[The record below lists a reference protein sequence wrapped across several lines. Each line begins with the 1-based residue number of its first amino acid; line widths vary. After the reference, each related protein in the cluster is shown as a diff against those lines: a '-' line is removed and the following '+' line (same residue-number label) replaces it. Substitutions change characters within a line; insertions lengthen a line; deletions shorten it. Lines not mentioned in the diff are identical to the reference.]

1 MPRVESAV
9 RISAPYKFVSKEF
22 KQERTVIG

>member
-1 MPRVESAV
+1 M

-22 KQERTVIG
+22 KPGRSLIKVTA